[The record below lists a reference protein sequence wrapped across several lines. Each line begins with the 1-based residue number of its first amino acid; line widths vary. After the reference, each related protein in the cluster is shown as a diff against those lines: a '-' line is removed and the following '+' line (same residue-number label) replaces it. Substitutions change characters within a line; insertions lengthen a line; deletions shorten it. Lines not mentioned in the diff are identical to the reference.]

1 MNINVKWIFMRSLTQ
16 GEIHYTKDAKIC
28 HKRKVLTKYSFKRY
42 SHLPIF
48 YLKTRIVLSFPPIVT
63 LITRTKHFQRKLQT
77 RSPWQTNELDS
88 RVMRICES
96 IRGSLGF
103 PNNLVCIY
111 SIGILFIGIL
121 LGFYFILFIL
131 LGNQNQNQNQNK
143 NKNKILGNQSGL
155 ISKDPIHILF
165 RDTRFRNG
173 STFIVNF

>member
-1 MNINVKWIFMRSLTQ
+1 MNIHETMSWILMWNEYLWEVLPKER
-16 GEIHYTKDAKIC
+16 YTKDAKIC

-63 LITRTKHFQRKLQT
+63 LITRTKHFQRKLQN

-103 PNNLVCIY
+103 PNNFVCIY
-111 SIGILFIGIL
+111 SIGIRFIGIL
-121 LGFYFILFIL
+121 FDSIWFYWEI
-131 LGNQNQNQNQNK
+131 NQVWYQR
-143 NKNKILGNQSGL
+143 IWYS
-155 ISKDPIHILF
+155 ILF